1 MEERYQKEMFKLGE
15 LITVSEHELIHGL
28 VDLKQRFDYMN
39 WRLITATLHAVRVGL
54 PVTEL
59 VQF

>member
-1 MEERYQKEMFKLGE
+1 MFKLGE
-15 LITVSEHELIHGL
+15 CITACEHELIQGL
-28 VDLKQRFDYMN
+28 TDLKQRLDYMN
-39 WRLITATLHAVRVGL
+39 YRLIGATLHAVRVGL